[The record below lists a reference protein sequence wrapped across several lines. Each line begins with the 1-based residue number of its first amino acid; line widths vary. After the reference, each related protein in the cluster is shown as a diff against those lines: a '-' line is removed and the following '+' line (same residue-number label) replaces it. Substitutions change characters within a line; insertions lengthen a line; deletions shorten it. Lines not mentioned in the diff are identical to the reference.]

1 MEVRKVASKESGVRS
16 KERVGRI
23 GVLMGGPS
31 TEREISL
38 KSGKAVYEALQQLN
52 IEAIAI
58 DIKTDNIEE
67 NIHLIKSYNIDCAF
81 IALHGRFGEDG
92 QLQEILD
99 NIKIPYTGSGAPASR
114 LAIDKVASRRI
125 FEEHGL
131 AVPKYKVVE
140 KLNYTNKGFRNDI
153 MFPLVIKPATHGS
166 SIGLSIIDEA
176 GDLAAAMELAFG
188 FDEKIIIEEYIRG
201 REVTVGILNKE
212 ALPVIELIPKK
223 RFFDYE
229 AKYQP
234 GMTEY
239 IVPAKLEA
247 EISRKIQSSAMSAH
261 KLLGCSGFS
270 RVDMILSENN
280 IPFVLE
286 LNSIPGL
293 TPASLLPKAAETVGI
308 EFGQLCLRLIKLAY
322 EKAQDK
328 FNLTLHKGEAFSG

>member
-1 MEVRKVASKESGVRS
+1 MEVKKVRSQESGVRS
-16 KERVGRI
+16 KEQVGRV

-52 IEAIAI
+52 IEAVSI
-58 DIKTDNIEE
+58 DIKTDSIEE
-67 NIHLIKSYNIDCAF
+67 NIRLIKSYNIECAF

-92 QLQEILD
+92 QLQEVLD
-99 NIKIPYTGSGAPASR
+99 NIKIPYTGSGTLASK
-114 LAIDKVASRRI
+114 LAMDKVASRRI
-125 FEEHGL
+125 FEEQGL

-140 KLNYTNKGFRNDI
+140 KLSYTNKGFPSDI
-153 MFPLVIKPATHGS
+153 MFPLVVKPATHGS
-166 SIGLSIIDEA
+166 SIGLSIIDEERN
-176 GDLAAAMELAFG
+176 LTAAMDLAFG
-188 FDEKIIIEEYIRG
+188 FDERIIIEEYIRG
-201 REVTVGILNKE
+201 REVTVGILDKE

-239 IVPAKLEA
+239 IVPAKLEE
-247 EISRKIQSSAMSAH
+247 EISKKIQSSAISAH

-293 TPASLLPKAAETVGI
+293 TPTSLLPKAAKTAGI
-308 EFGQLCLRLIKLAY
+308 EFRQLCLRLIELAY
-322 EKAQDK
+322 EKTQDK
-328 FNLTLHKGEAFSG
+328 FNLTLRKGEAFSG